1 MIFMKTISEKKPS
14 RGILW
19 RILFFLLLL
28 ILFAV
33 LELGKHT
40 ILGWVLLVLVFAAF
54 YFLRSTKLKNTKKGI
69 RFLSWI
75 CLLIL
80 SGIVLWISWPPV
92 RLIPAVQAK
101 NPVKTDLI
109 HVAQGDLTGVVTEDK
124 EVEVFAGI
132 PYAKAPVGDLR
143 WKEPQDVE
151 NWEGVNDCSYFA
163 PRAMQAADNAFVNSF
178 IDIFLEKQWK
188 VNFESKP
195 NEPMSEDCLYLN
207 VFKPKNITAGAPV
220 LVFFHGGSLTGG
232 KTSNPDYRGEEFAK
246 NGISEFTDRAGR
258 RISINNYIK
267 QKSLDEI
274 TKIMRNSYF
283 MQAVKYG
290 VPYVRI
296 IHLNLHPH
304 CALCE
309 PFTNKVLALEENDK
323 GVMTLA
329 EANSIG
335 LFHPYCDDVPMS
347 MQLENDFN
355 EDDIKINLNEENK
368 KRKAYN
374 KKRGFKSF
382 FG

>member
-1 MIFMKTISEKKPS
+1 MVTKQQTKTKQEYEDWVDEDTQLAEDFTDKLNKLFFRMLRNPSDKEMDNFQTVRDALIVMFLADLMDKLNIQLNNAMQTGISVANEQLKRLKIDKIVKKTINDKKFKDMFDS
-14 RGILW
+14 VITSNQVTLAYVLDGIKVNTDN
-19 RILFFLLLL
+19 I
-28 ILFAV
+28 IKDIKSNV
-33 LELGKHT
+33 
-40 ILGWVLLVLVFAAF
+40 ID
-54 YFLRSTKLKNTKKGI
+54 TKK
-69 RFLSWI
+69 
-75 CLLIL
+75 
-80 SGIVLWISWPPV
+80 VISAE
-92 RLIPAVQAK
+92 L
-101 NPVKTDLI
+101 
-109 HVAQGDLTGVVTEDK
+109 
-124 EVEVFAGI
+124 VE
-132 PYAKAPVGDLR
+132 
-143 WKEPQDVE
+143 Q
-151 NWEGVNDCSYFA
+151 
-163 PRAMQAADNAFVNSF
+163 
-178 IDIFLEKQWK
+178 
-188 VNFESKP
+188 
-195 NEPMSEDCLYLN
+195 
-207 VFKPKNITAGAPV
+207 
-220 LVFFHGGSLTGG
+220 
-232 KTSNPDYRGEEFAK
+232 FAK

-309 PFTNKVLALEENDK
+309 PFTNKMLALEENDK

-329 EANSIG
+329 EASSYG

-368 KRKAYN
+368 KRKEYN

>member
-1 MIFMKTISEKKPS
+1 MATKTKTKEEYKDWVDEDTQLTEDFTDKLNKLFYRMLKNPSDKEMDDFQTVRDALIVAFILDLMDRLKVQLKNSMNMGINVANEQLKRLKVDKIVKKTINDKKFKDMLDS
-14 RGILW
+14 VLKSNEVTLAYVLDGIKVNTDN
-19 RILFFLLLL
+19 I
-28 ILFAV
+28 IKDIKSNV
-33 LELGKHT
+33 IE
-40 ILGWVLLVLVFAAF
+40 
-54 YFLRSTKLKNTKKGI
+54 TKK
-69 RFLSWI
+69 
-75 CLLIL
+75 
-80 SGIVLWISWPPV
+80 VISAE
-92 RLIPAVQAK
+92 L
-101 NPVKTDLI
+101 
-109 HVAQGDLTGVVTEDK
+109 
-124 EVEVFAGI
+124 
-132 PYAKAPVGDLR
+132 
-143 WKEPQDVE
+143 
-151 NWEGVNDCSYFA
+151 
-163 PRAMQAADNAFVNSF
+163 AA
-178 IDIFLEKQWK
+178 
-188 VNFESKP
+188 
-195 NEPMSEDCLYLN
+195 
-207 VFKPKNITAGAPV
+207 
-220 LVFFHGGSLTGG
+220 
-232 KTSNPDYRGEEFAK
+232 EFQK

-296 IHLNLHPH
+296 IHLNIHPH

-329 EANSIG
+329 EAESVG
-335 LFHPYCDDVPMS
+335 LFHVACDDVPMS

-368 KRKAYN
+368 KRQAYN

>member
-1 MIFMKTISEKKPS
+1 MASNTKHQTREEYEDWVDEDTQLAEDFTDKLNKLFYRMLKNPSDKEMDNFQTVRDALIIAFLIDLMDRLKIQLKSSMQTGVAVANQQLKRLKVDKIVKKTINDKKFKDMLDS
-14 RGILW
+14 VIKSNEVTLAYVLDGIKVNTDN
-19 RILFFLLLL
+19 I
-28 ILFAV
+28 IKDIKSNV
-33 LELGKHT
+33 
-40 ILGWVLLVLVFAAF
+40 ID
-54 YFLRSTKLKNTKKGI
+54 TKK
-69 RFLSWI
+69 
-75 CLLIL
+75 
-80 SGIVLWISWPPV
+80 VISAE
-92 RLIPAVQAK
+92 L
-101 NPVKTDLI
+101 
-109 HVAQGDLTGVVTEDK
+109 
-124 EVEVFAGI
+124 
-132 PYAKAPVGDLR
+132 
-143 WKEPQDVE
+143 
-151 NWEGVNDCSYFA
+151 
-163 PRAMQAADNAFVNSF
+163 AA
-178 IDIFLEKQWK
+178 
-188 VNFESKP
+188 
-195 NEPMSEDCLYLN
+195 
-207 VFKPKNITAGAPV
+207 
-220 LVFFHGGSLTGG
+220 
-232 KTSNPDYRGEEFAK
+232 EFQK

-304 CALCE
+304 CPLCE

-329 EANSIG
+329 EANSVG
-335 LFHPYCDDVPMS
+335 LFHNFCDDVPMS

-382 FG
+382 FS